1 MHPIERLRYV
11 ARASGEGTSML
22 LREAA
27 SALAGFSSE
36 PAALVT
42 ACRRLVDRQ
51 PHAAALW
58 WLAARVLAAD
68 EPAREAWATI
78 DALDE
83 DTTPLAVAD
92 ALPEEATVL
101 VLGWPELVVPALA
114 RRGDVH
120 VLVVDAEGNGSG
132 LVRALD
138 RAGTEATLV
147 EERGVGAAAAAADVV
162 LIDAI
167 GAGTD
172 GLVAAAGSRAA
183 AAVARH
189 MGRSVW
195 GVVGVGRILPGR
207 LWDVYLSRLHES
219 DDPWDS
225 GHELVPLDLFDALIG
240 PDGAGDP
247 AAIIARSDCPPA
259 PELLKSVDSLG
270 AG

>member
-11 ARASGEGTSML
+11 ARASGDGTSML

-51 PHAAALW
+51 PHAAPLW
-58 WLAARVLAAD
+58 WLAAKVLAAD
-68 EPAREAWATI
+68 QPAREAWAAI
-78 DALDE
+78 EAFDDDA
-83 DTTPLAVAD
+83 TANAVAD
-92 ALPEEATVL
+92 ALPEDGTVL
-101 VLGWPELVVPALA
+101 VLGWPELIAPALA
-114 RRGDVH
+114 RRGDVE
-120 VLVVDAEGNGSG
+120 VLVVDADGTGRA

-162 LIDAI
+162 LVDAI
-167 GAGTD
+167 GAGID

-189 MGRSVW
+189 VGRSVW

-207 LWDVYLSRLHES
+207 LWDVYIARLHE
-219 DDPWDS
+219 DEDPWDS
-225 GHELVPLDLFDALIG
+225 PHELVPLDLFDALIG
-240 PDGAGDP
+240 PDGPGDC
-247 AAIIARSDCPPA
+247 ATVIAKSDCPPA

-270 AG
+270 AR